1 MTNPTS
7 LFERL
12 GGAEAI
18 AAISSDLVERHRVNP
33 IIGTRFADIEDLDA
47 LKEHVTQFFIMG
59 SGGPANYQGRDMPTT
74 HKGMNCNERE
84 LVAALDDVMA
94 ALDAHDVD
102 PASRN
107 EVLAILYSLKDE
119 VLFK

>member
-1 MTNPTS
+1 MTNTPS
-7 LFERL
+7 LFDRL
-12 GGAEAI
+12 GGADAI
-18 AAISSDLVERHRVNP
+18 ASISSDLVERHRVNP
-33 IIGTRFADIEDLDA
+33 IIGTRFADIDVQA
-47 LKEHVTQFFIMG
+47 LKDHVTQFFIMG
-59 SGGPANYQGRDMPTT
+59 SGGPADYRGRDMPTA

-94 ALDAHDVD
+94 SLDAHEVD
-102 PASRN
+102 PVSRN